1 MYTKVIVMRIEIFLF
16 IMASLIMANIYTDG
30 KILKKALSFKKY
42 YQMAGVAVGTLFI
55 YYLLKKNPL
64 KTREIL
70 IASNDYIKYLPI
82 DKSTTD
88 IISPMINFT
97 AKNTDFVGGSNVS
110 NIHQIEQNQNINGI
124 LKTKRSVSE
133 TKKKFV
139 GSRQNWNCNECKQ
152 QLKASF
158 EVDHIIRLEHGGSN
172 EVDNLVALCRGCHGD
187 KTTIENL

>member
-1 MYTKVIVMRIEIFLF
+1 MRVEIVLFL
-16 IMASLIMANIYTDG
+16 ISSLIILNIHTDG

-42 YQMAGVAVGTLFI
+42 YQMVGVAIATLFI
-55 YYLLKKNPL
+55 YYLVKKNPL

-82 DKSTTD
+82 DKSTSD
-88 IISPMINFT
+88 MISPLINFT
-97 AKNTDFVGGSNVS
+97 ANRTAFNGHISNGQAQHGGISIGQAQQGNVA
-110 NIHQIEQNQNINGI
+110 
-124 LKTKRSVSE
+124 KTKRSVSE

-139 GSRQNWNCNECKQ
+139 ASRQNWRCDECKE

-158 EVDHIIRLEHGGSN
+158 EVDHVIRLEHGGSN
-172 EVDNLVALCRGCHGD
+172 HIDNLVALCRGCHGD